1 LGKLARIKPTDMQNS
16 LDHLGLDK
24 HEAVIYQ
31 ALLELGPSTVSQI
44 TKKAGIT
51 RTFGYPILEKLS
63 EQGLVSKASGQ
74 GKKIHYAAQHPR
86 RLVQY
91 IENRKNQWERRLKEA
106 ENVLPDLVSI
116 YKLAEKPT
124 IRFQEGLEGAKSVYM
139 ESLESKEEILAI
151 ADIDSYDTPEFRKWG
166 QEYNRQRSLLK
177 IHEKLLLLDTPKA
190 RLWME
195 NYKGSFK
202 YTEFRWIRPDQ
213 LPGIME
219 FYGEIN
225 IFENKVLLMT
235 VKKPN
240 YMGVIIESKALA
252 GIFKSLFGLA
262 WLQGIPA
269 QK

>member
-1 LGKLARIKPTDMQNS
+1 MQNS
-16 LDHLGLDK
+16 LAHLGLDK
-24 HEAVIYQ
+24 HEASIYE
-31 ALLELGPSTVSQI
+31 ALLELGPSTVTQI

-124 IRFQEGLEGAKSVYM
+124 IRFQEGVQGAQSIYM
-139 ESLESKEEILAI
+139 ESLESKEKILSI
-151 ADIDSYDTPEFRKWG
+151 ADIEGYDTPEFKKWG
-166 QEYNRQRSLLK
+166 QEYNRQRSLRK
-177 IHEKLLLLDTPKA
+177 IHEQLLLLDTPKG
-190 RLWME
+190 RRWME
-195 NYKGSFK
+195 DYRGSFK
-202 YTEFRWIRPDQ
+202 YTEVKWIKPEQ

-219 FYGEIN
+219 FNGEIN

-235 VKKPN
+235 IKKPH
-240 YMGVIIESKALA
+240 YMGVVIESKPLSD
-252 GIFKSLFGLA
+252 IFKSLFGLA
-262 WLQGIPA
+262 WLQGISA
-269 QK
+269 HSK